1 MACTPSSPWNTS
13 PSNCGFKAFN
23 PEQEFVTMSM
33 GKLGRLSRFAGDLVG
48 SSWTFASLDNAS
60 APGQVGLA
68 DMRRIREILD
78 AD

>member
-1 MACTPSSPWNTS
+1 M
-13 PSNCGFKAFN
+13 
-23 PEQEFVTMSM
+23 
-33 GKLGRLSRFAGDLVG
+33 
-48 SSWTFASLDNAS
+48 TFASLDNAS

>member
-1 MACTPSSPWNTS
+1 MNFTR
-13 PSNCGFKAFN
+13 GFKAYN
-23 PEQEFVTMSM
+23 PEQEFATMSM
-33 GKLGRLSRFAGDLVG
+33 GKLGRMSRLAGDLMG

-68 DMRRIREILD
+68 DMRRIREVLD